1 MGPKKSKQKYLD
13 EEDEEETKVKN
24 YDEEED

>member
-1 MGPKKSKQKYLD
+1 MGPRKNKQKYID

-24 YDEEED
+24 YDEEEY